1 MNKPNLKK
9 TLDAL
14 YAEYHNPSY
23 LRYDPLEYVRGMRGK
38 ENREIAGLICS
49 VLAYGRVEQIRKT
62 LQRIFEITGTDLVR
76 FCTTVPLSKKITR
89 LCHVKHRFN
98 DGRDMAMMLE
108 CAGLV
113 IMRQASLEALFCAG
127 YKDSDTTIKH
137 SLEKFVLSFRR
148 MACDAGEK
156 PSSSFEFLLPQPS
169 RGSTCKR
176 LNMFLRWMVRKD
188 DGIDLGEW
196 TRVPASKLV
205 MPVDTHVA
213 ALARSMGITSRK
225 SVDWAMAEDITRVM
239 RDLYPDDPVR
249 CDFSLCRT
257 GMIDFR
263 NVTKAA

>member
-1 MNKPNLKK
+1 MNKPTLKK

-14 YAEYHNPSY
+14 YGEYHHPFY
-23 LRYDPLEYVRGMRGK
+23 LRYDPLEYVRGMHGK
-38 ENREIAGLICS
+38 ENREIAGLVCS

-62 LQRIFEITGTDLVR
+62 LQRIFEITETDLVR
-76 FCTTVPLSKKITR
+76 FCTTVPLGKKIER
-89 LCHVKHRFN
+89 LGHVKHRFN
-98 DGRDMAMMLE
+98 TGRDVAIVLE
-108 CAGLV
+108 CAGLA
-113 IMRQASLEALFCAG
+113 IRRQASLEALFCSG
-127 YKDSDTTIKH
+127 YKDSDSTIKH
-137 SLEKFVLSFRR
+137 ALESFVVSLRR
-148 MACDAGEK
+148 MAFDAGEK

-196 TRVPASKLV
+196 TRVPASKLI

-213 ALARSMGITSRK
+213 ALAGSMGITRRK
-225 SVDWAMAEDITRVM
+225 SVDWEMAEDITRVM
-239 RDLYPDDPVR
+239 RGLYPDDPVR

-263 NVTKAA
+263 NVAKAA